1 MCRTARP
8 SPPATTA
15 GPAATLAQRSN
26 HLTLLEGPAHS
37 LWAKAATSFGDNLR
51 ALAASAKNGRIATRS
66 RYEDFIGDLK
76 NAVNKVA
83 HERTWP
89 RRPNLRSRDK
99 GCISQSAKIHPQEGW
114 QTLPPELKTW
124 RRR

>member
-26 HLTLLEGPAHS
+26 HLTLLEVTLLEGPAHS
-37 LWAKAATSFGDNLR
+37 LRATSFGDKSPRPRGFREER
-51 ALAASAKNGRIATRS
+51 AHCTRS
-66 RYEDFIGDLK
+66 RYPDFIGDLK

-83 HERTWP
+83 HERTC
-89 RRPNLRSRDK
+89 RGGQICVRGIRDV
-99 GCISQSAKIHPQEGW
+99 
-114 QTLPPELKTW
+114 
-124 RRR
+124 